1 MKNMPYIEGIVLL
14 RTVKHFKH
22 FWKAEPNVQR
32 IF

>member
-1 MKNMPYIEGIVLL
+1 MKNMPYIEGIVL